1 MTLQLNLN
9 FFVYLQVFPLE
20 IPRSKTEISRFE
32 PITSPKLKDL
42 LKCFKVEFPEDPDPY
57 RESFVRQII
66 QDGMLKKLETA
77 VKSLSKGIVL
87 TKNIST
93 KRHDFT
99 NVEAYVLEIDVV
111 YDGDQFC
118 ATTKV

>member
-9 FFVYLQVFPLE
+9 FFVYLQVFPQE
-20 IPRSKTEISRFE
+20 IPGSKTEISWFE
-32 PITSPKLKDL
+32 SITSEKLKDL
-42 LKCFKVEFPEDPDPY
+42 LECFKVEFPEDPDPN

-66 QDGMLKKLETA
+66 QDGMLRKLETA
-77 VKSLSKGIVL
+77 VQSLSKGIVL

-99 NVEAYVLEIDVV
+99 NVEACVLEIDVV